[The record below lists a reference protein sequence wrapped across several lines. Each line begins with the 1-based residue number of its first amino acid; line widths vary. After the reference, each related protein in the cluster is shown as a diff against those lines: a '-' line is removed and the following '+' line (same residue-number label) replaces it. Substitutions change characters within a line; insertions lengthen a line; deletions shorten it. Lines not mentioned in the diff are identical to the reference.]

1 MQSIQFFGASGE
13 VTGSCYLLTGSE
25 GTKILIDFGM
35 FQGTDAEVVK
45 NYEKL
50 GFSPSD
56 ISAVLLTHAH
66 LDHCGRLPLLIFGGF
81 RGKIYMTPPSVPL
94 VNIILTD
101 SARVAESNLE
111 YEPLY
116 GLDEVEK
123 VFGLIQATE
132 YDQSQEVKEFRIT
145 FRDAGHILGSG
156 SVEIEDTG
164 SKKKR

>member
-1 MQSIQFFGASGE
+1 
-13 VTGSCYLLTGSE
+13 
-25 GTKILIDFGM
+25 M

-164 SKKKR
+164 SKKKDSF